1 MYNKKQDLRVVK
13 TKRLLYDTL
22 IDLMKEM
29 PFEEIK
35 VSDICNRALI
45 NRSTFYSHYTDK
57 YDLFSE
63 YINDLKNTLATSLE
77 NNRDYK
83 DAREYYIELI
93 SIFLNHVEDNREMYR
108 LILLNNKNSI
118 VMDIVYDVLDNDIK
132 KHIYEFD
139 KNNKSVPIDIV
150 TKFYLG
156 AIFNVGIEYLNSEY
170 KYTKEQIVRYISLLI
185 PKEISSL

>member
-45 NRSTFYSHYTDK
+45 NRSTFYSHYSDK

-132 KHIYEFD
+132 RILPGSSKEDLVEILVKIFKEDFNNSKLVAFKFKYIESNFD
-139 KNNKSVPIDIV
+139 
-150 TKFYLG
+150 
-156 AIFNVGIEYLNSEY
+156 A
-170 KYTKEQIVRYISLLI
+170 
-185 PKEISSL
+185 